1 MDIGEPPVGDPTAMR
16 SYAAALR
23 ADAEAV
29 AARAAWLAR
38 RAERMNFEGPAASDF
53 RQSMLD
59 TRRAA
64 ERASAELRDIA
75 NHILSAAARVET
87 DIADYNRYRESLE
100 SREGRAS

>member
-1 MDIGEPPVGDPTAMR
+1 MDIGDPPVGDPTAMR
-16 SYAAALR
+16 AFATALR

-38 RAERMNFEGPAASDF
+38 RAERMTFEGPAASDF

-75 NHILSAAARVET
+75 NHVLSAAARVET

>member
-1 MDIGEPPVGDPTAMR
+1 MDVDRPVGDPTAMR
-16 SYAAALR
+16 TFASSLR

-38 RAERMNFEGPAASDF
+38 RAERMNFEGPAASTF

-75 NHILSAAARVET
+75 NHVLSAAARVET
-87 DIADYNRYRESLE
+87 DIADYNRYRASLE